1 MRHTPGPWREGKWG
15 GAVVSDHPVE
25 GGGNPDAETIAA
37 YGRQL
42 ICESATTANRQL
54 IMAAPEMFHLLQLIV
69 SEFESDPMSTQ
80 CFDLSAIVKPSIE
93 LIRKLKQ

>member
-15 GAVVSDHPVE
+15 GAVVCDTPVE

-37 YGRQL
+37 YGGHL

-54 IMAAPEMFHLLQLIV
+54 IIAAPKLLRLLNLIV
-69 SEFESDPMSTQ
+69 AEFESDPMSVQ
-80 CFDLSAIVKPSIE
+80 CFDLDAIVEPAKALVKE
-93 LIRKLKQ
+93 LR